1 MPQTIED
8 PELKQDKT
16 YHKSIDA
23 LIEDAEIE
31 AEVEAEQHIRS
42 KNTRLITI
50 SLVGIALIGFIYWQ
64 VSETTVQKET
74 AEVALPELTEA
85 QPAEKVSTAK
95 SEPAPPETKETEA
108 PSTAEIA
115 KVEPDPAPPV
125 SEKPTPSPAES
136 PKIEP
141 EVAKISPVV
150 PPPVEKKAEPVIK
163 KALPKEPAPQQSIT
177 KPVVSQPVKTKA
189 PDATPAVKKHFVQ
202 LGSFSVE
209 DNAKGLVKRVKNKG
223 FKPSIL
229 VKSGQATKHVVFVGG
244 FSTKEDG
251 GQALSDLESKG
262 FKSVMEK
269 LADNSYTIVLGKFT
283 TSRQAEALRDKLSLA
298 GFLSSARAK
307 KASSIIYIVQLG
319 GFDGLRQAK
328 LAQKKVGRAGF
339 NDSFIR

>member
-31 AEVEAEQHIRS
+31 AEIEAEQHIRS
-42 KNTRLITI
+42 KNTRLVTI

-64 VSETTVQKET
+64 VSGTTVQKET

-95 SEPAPPETKETEA
+95 SEPAPPEPKETEA

-115 KVEPDPAPPV
+115 KVEPDPAPPA
-125 SEKPTPSPAES
+125 SEKPAPSPAES

-141 EVAKISPVV
+141 EVAKISSVV
-150 PPPVEKKAEPVIK
+150 PPVEKKAEPVIN
-163 KALPKEPAPQQSIT
+163 KALPKEPAPQRSIT
-177 KPVVSQPVKTKA
+177 KPVVSQPIKTKA
-189 PDATPAVKKHFVQ
+189 PDPTPAVKKYFVQ
-202 LGSFSVE
+202 LGSFSIE
-209 DNAKGLVKRVKNKG
+209 DNAKGLVKQVKKKG

-229 VKSGQATKHVVFVGG
+229 IKSGRATKHVVFVGG
-244 FSTKEDG
+244 FSTKEG
-251 GQALSDLESKG
+251 GKQALSDLESKG

-283 TSRQAEALRDKLSLA
+283 TSSQAESLRDKLSLA
-298 GFLSSARAK
+298 GFLSSSRANK
-307 KASSIIYIVQLG
+307 VGSIIYIVQLG

>member
-8 PELKQDKT
+8 PELEQDKT
-16 YHKSIDA
+16 YNKSIDA

-31 AEVEAEQHIRS
+31 AEIEAEQHIRS
-42 KNTRLITI
+42 KNARLVTI

-85 QPAEKVSTAK
+85 QPAEKVSTVK
-95 SEPAPPETKETEA
+95 SEPAPPEPKETEA
-108 PSTAEIA
+108 PSTAGIA
-115 KVEPDPAPPV
+115 KVEPDPAPPA
-125 SEKPTPSPAES
+125 SEKPAPSPAES

-150 PPPVEKKAEPVIK
+150 TPVEKKAEPVIN

-189 PDATPAVKKHFVQ
+189 PGATPAVKKYFVQ

-209 DNAKGLVKRVKNKG
+209 DNAKGLVNRVKKKG

-229 VKSGQATKHVVFVGG
+229 IKSGRATKHVVFVGG
-244 FSTKEDG
+244 FSTKEG
-251 GQALSDLESKG
+251 GRQALSDLESKG
-262 FKSVMEK
+262 FKSAMEK

-298 GFLSSARAK
+298 GFLSSSRAN

-319 GFDGLRQAK
+319 GFDGHRQAK